1 MALTVKEFTA
11 AAIKEGVEDASYMF
25 MENLEN
31 KLRLEVKIS
40 EFGNAYDY
48 LQNMI
53 NEDAEV
59 DLDLEEE
66 DWFYFLGNVIRIPFF
81 LFLDYNMANSN
92 YEEDLYALSDI
103 INILFDLSF
112 SIYIR
117 ELFEKYRDN
126 YSINKNYRA
135 ELLEYAKNNSLLV
148 LSHVSERYINENLM
162 KYFSETGIVLYIT
175 NEIVSKSTI
184 FYNSLIESV
193 EK

>member
-1 MALTVKEFTA
+1 MAITVKEFTA